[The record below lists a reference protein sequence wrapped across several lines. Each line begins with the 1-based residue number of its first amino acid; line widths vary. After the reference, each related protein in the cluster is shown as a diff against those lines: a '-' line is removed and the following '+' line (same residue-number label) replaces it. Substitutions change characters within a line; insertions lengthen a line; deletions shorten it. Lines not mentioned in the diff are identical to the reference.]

1 MQGDFFKEIRVK
13 ADCYVMKS
21 ILHDWTDECCVKIL
35 TNLKATMMPGS
46 ILVNFDRLMP
56 DYDNCTPGAPHPAK
70 AMDMNMMVR
79 ADLHMYVLRIELRP
93 NLQRHSVCT
102 CTANAAAA

>member
-35 TNLKATMMPGS
+35 TNLKATMPPGS
-46 ILVNFDRLMP
+46 TLVNFDRLMP
-56 DYDNCTPGAPHPAK
+56 DYDFTAPPMNPAK
-70 AMDMNMMVR
+70 AMDINMMVR
-79 ADLHMYVLRIELRP
+79 AGT
-93 NLQRHSVCT
+93 T
-102 CTANAAAA
+102 CATVAKAS